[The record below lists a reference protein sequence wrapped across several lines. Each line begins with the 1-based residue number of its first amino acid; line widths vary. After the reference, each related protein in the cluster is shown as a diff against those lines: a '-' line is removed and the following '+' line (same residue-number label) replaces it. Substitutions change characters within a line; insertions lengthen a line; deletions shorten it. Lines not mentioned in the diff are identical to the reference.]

1 LKVNLQYLE
10 CMLESAFGIK
20 VLNTKKWEFE
30 LKQLIKK
37 LLPLFDILALPL
49 IYPAAFLLKM
59 VRKAGVTNMPFCKSA
74 FKQVGVFP
82 ILNHY
87 YEPLFDDRQITKP
100 LNDVRNLPGID
111 WNDEGQLSIL
121 QQFNFNDELKQI
133 PLNKAGELDFYVNNP
148 AFTSGDAEYFY
159 NLIRL
164 KKPTKI
170 FEVGSGYSTLLAV
183 QAIKKNQEESATYQ
197 CKHVCIEPYEMP
209 WLEKTGV
216 TVIRERVEQV
226 DKSLFLELG
235 ENDILFID
243 SSHIIRPQGDVI
255 YEYLELLPILKAG
268 VIVHIHD
275 IFSPHD
281 YLKQWVVDEVK
292 LWNEQYLLEAFL
304 TDNKKWKIIGA
315 LNYLHHTHYSELK
328 RISPFLHEKREP
340 GSFYI
345 QKVS

>member
-1 LKVNLQYLE
+1 MWGFK
-10 CMLESAFGIK
+10 
-20 VLNTKKWEFE
+20 

-37 LLPLFDILALPL
+37 LLPLIDILVLPFVY
-49 IYPAAFLLKM
+49 ISAFLLKM
-59 VRKAGVTNMPFCKSA
+59 VRKAGVANLPLSKSA
-74 FKQVGVFP
+74 FMQVGVFP

-87 YEPLFDDRQITKP
+87 YEPLFDP
-100 LNDVRNLPGID
+100 RNLNYPLSDARALPGVD
-111 WNDEGQLSIL
+111 WNDREQLSL
-121 QQFNFNDELKQI
+121 LEQFDFNEELNFI
-133 PLNKAGELDFYVNNP
+133 PINKVGELDFYVNNP

-170 FEVGSGYSTLLAV
+170 YEIGSGYSTLLAAK
-183 QAIKKNQEESATYQ
+183 AINQNKIDDSSYQ

-209 WLEKTGV
+209 WLEKIGV

-226 DKSLFLELG
+226 DKELFLELG

-243 SSHIIRPQGDVI
+243 SSHIIRPQGDVL

-281 YLKQWVVDEVK
+281 YLKQWVVEEVK

-304 TDNKKWKIIGA
+304 TGNKEWKIIGA
-315 LNYLHHTHYSELK
+315 LNYLHHTHYNELK
-328 RISPFLHEKREP
+328 RTSPFLKENREP

-345 QKVS
+345 QKVI